1 MRFRRNLLG
10 SFISFVVIVGVWQA
24 IITVGHVAPYVAPTP
39 LDAWRSILTNW
50 SHLWPLTVTTVKET
64 IFGFAS
70 GTALGVGLGTLLS
83 KRRFV
88 QRVIYPILIL
98 SQAIPIIALAPPL
111 VLVLGFGLTPKVV
124 IVAWVVFFP
133 VTVSVLDGLANVD
146 RDLLMLARAY
156 GASPWRTFLAIEVPS
171 ASTNLF
177 SGLKIGATYAVTG
190 AIIGELAA
198 SSGASL
204 AMFQHA
210 QSAQLDA
217 AGVYG
222 TTMIMTAVGM
232 SWFGAVALVEF
243 FTTPWKR
250 RSVARRA
257 GHHI

>member
-10 SFISFVVIVGVWQA
+10 SFLSFAAVIGVWQA
-24 IITVGHVAPYVAPTP
+24 IITFGHVAPYVAPTP
-39 LDAWRSILTNW
+39 LNAWRSIVANW
-50 SHLWPLTVTTVKET
+50 SHLWPLTLATVKET
-64 IFGFAS
+64 LFGFVA
-70 GTALGVGLGTLLS
+70 GATLGIGLGVLLS

-88 QRVIYPILIL
+88 QRVIYP
-98 SQAIPIIALAPPL
+98 IPIIALAPPL

-124 IVAWVVFFP
+124 IVAWIVFFP

-171 ASTNLF
+171 ASTSLF
-177 SGLKIGATYAVTG
+177 SGVKIGATYAVTG

-198 SSGASL
+198 SSGSSL

-222 TTMIMTAVGM
+222 TTLIMTVVGM
-232 SWFGAVALVEF
+232 SWFGVVTLVEF

-257 GHHI
+257 GRHI

>member
-1 MRFRRNLLG
+1 
-10 SFISFVVIVGVWQA
+10 
-24 IITVGHVAPYVAPTP
+24 
-39 LDAWRSILTNW
+39 
-50 SHLWPLTVTTVKET
+50 
-64 IFGFAS
+64 
-70 GTALGVGLGTLLS
+70 
-83 KRRFV
+83 
-88 QRVIYPILIL
+88 
-98 SQAIPIIALAPPL
+98 
-111 VLVLGFGLTPKVV
+111 VLGFGLTPKVV
-124 IVAWVVFFP
+124 IVAWIVFFP

-171 ASTNLF
+171 ASTSLF

-198 SSGASL
+198 SSGSSL

-222 TTMIMTAVGM
+222 TTLIMTAVGM
-232 SWFGAVALVEF
+232 SWFGVVALVEF

-250 RSVARRA
+250 RSAARRA
-257 GHHI
+257 GRHI